1 MLSYFNKISLQIKKY
16 GKFIEFYQKIY
27 RIILNAITLKILI
40 DWVRDPVLRVAA
52 ICFAPQQKPITAEDD
67 DPQSGGH

>member
-1 MLSYFNKISLQIKKY
+1 M
-16 GKFIEFYQKIY
+16 
-27 RIILNAITLKILI
+27 ILNAITLKILI

-67 DPQSGGH
+67 DPQTGGH